1 MKRNRNFIRVKTYA
15 MLILSFVLIVLVA
28 GYGIWIGFATA
39 FNDHKATITVTD
51 KERVNDLNSSYY
63 LVFGE
68 DETGN
73 VVVYKN
79 TDEFLR
85 GKWDSSTMQAELE
98 VGETYDVVLVGY
110 RIPFL
115 SMYENILEIERI
127 DKNE

>member
-1 MKRNRNFIRVKTYA
+1 MKYNRNMAKVKTFA
-15 MLILSFVLIVLVA
+15 MFTFSIIMILFVA
-28 GYGIWIGFATA
+28 CYGVWVGFMTA
-39 FNDHKATITVTD
+39 FNDHAETITVTD
-51 KERVNDLNSSYY
+51 KERVNDSSSSYY

-68 DETGN
+68 DEAGN

-98 VGETYDVVLVGY
+98 IGETYDVVLVGY

-115 SMYENILEIERI
+115 SMYENILEIERAG
-127 DKNE
+127 